1 MAMGMNQ
8 DNEAGHSDSQRV
20 LLSLYRIG
28 RLASRARF
36 PDEALS
42 VIIDE
47 LVDLFEAD
55 RASICLINPDTNLLE
70 PEITRGYLEGEI
82 EGSMDPGRGSSGWV
96 AFHNRSLL
104 VSDFTAPGNPHS
116 GPNGIRCRMT
126 VPMEDNGQVLG
137 VINLDRLEPDSF
149 DQHDLER
156 LETVRDEVT
165 AVLQRLW
172 VMAHLNIKANQLEVL
187 INIGQ
192 SLVTK
197 LELDELLSSVA
208 RETQEISRSQLCTI
222 QLYQP
227 ETDKV
232 SLRASHPTGNSETSP
247 AELDINDSLASA
259 AIRTRRQVEFRR
271 LQSADFSEVADIPT
285 DPTIQSVL
293 STPILLDGNVIGVI
307 HIFTDDIHRFA
318 NEEKRLLSALAS
330 LAAVAIQ
337 NTRLYSRVFESEESL
352 RRNEK
357 LTTLGLLA
365 AEIAHEIRN
374 PLTVLKLLFGSLN
387 LEFAKDDPRS
397 TDVSIIQEKLNQ
409 LESIVGRV
417 LSFAKAPGSL
427 HARWNID
434 EIVRETC
441 LLVRLKLHQSKI
453 HMHYH
458 PPSAPLIVDAN
469 KGQIQQVLLNLLLN
483 ATEAMPRGGN
493 VTIRCSEER
502 ENQVCLAVIEIEDTG
517 GGIPDSVQPKLF
529 SSFLSGRTDGTG
541 LGLAIVK
548 RIMQSHHGDIE
559 VIRSDPRGTAMK
571 LSMPAV

>member
-1 MAMGMNQ
+1 LG
-8 DNEAGHSDSQRV
+8 
-20 LLSLYRIG
+20 SLYRIG
-28 RLASRARF
+28 RLASRART
-36 PDEALS
+36 PEEALA

-47 LVDLFEAD
+47 LMDLFGAD

-70 PEITRGYLEGEI
+70 PEITRGYLEGATEV
-82 EGSMDPGRGSSGWV
+82 SMDPGRGSSGWA

-104 VSDFTAPGNPHS
+104 VTDFQAPDSPHS
-116 GPNGIRCRMT
+116 GPGEIRCRMT
-126 VPMEDNGQVLG
+126 VPMEDDGQVLG

-149 DQHDLER
+149 EQKDLDI
-156 LETVRDEVT
+156 LEFLRDEVT
-165 AVLQRLW
+165 AVLRRLW
-172 VMAHLNIKANQLEVL
+172 VIAQHNIKADQLEVL
-187 INIGQ
+187 TNIGQ
-192 SLVTK
+192 TLVTK

-222 QLYQP
+222 QLYEP
-227 ETDKV
+227 ETEKV
-232 SLRASHPTGNSETSP
+232 SLRAGYPSGNAEKDTP
-247 AELDINDSLASA
+247 ELDINDSLCSA

-271 LQSADFSEVADIPT
+271 LQSADFSEMADIPD

-293 STPILLDGNVIGVI
+293 STPILLDGDVIGVI
-307 HIFTDDIHRFA
+307 HIFTDGIHRFA
-318 NEEKRLLSALAS
+318 NEEKRLLNALAS

-387 LEFAKDDPRS
+387 LEFPGNDPRS
-397 TDVSIIQEKLNQ
+397 TDVSIIQEKLDQ

-417 LSFAKAPGSL
+417 LSFAKAPGNL
-427 HARWNID
+427 HARWNLD
-434 EIVRETC
+434 EIIRETC

-453 HMHYH
+453 RMHYH
-458 PPSAPLIVDAN
+458 PPPGPLIVDAN

-483 ATEAMPRGGN
+483 ATEAMPHGGD
-493 VTIRCSEER
+493 VTIRCSEACD
-502 ENQVCLAVIEIEDTG
+502 NQARLAIIEMEDTG
-517 GGIPDSVQPKLF
+517 GGIPDTVQPNIF
-529 SSFLSGRTDGTG
+529 NSFLGGRTDGTG

-559 VIRSDPRGTAMK
+559 LIRSDPRGTAMR
-571 LSMPAV
+571 LSMPVV

>member
-1 MAMGMNQ
+1 MGTNQ
-8 DNEAGHSDSQRV
+8 EVEAGDCDSQRV
-20 LLSLYRIG
+20 LPSLYRIG
-28 RLASRARF
+28 RLASRARV
-36 PDEALS
+36 PDEALP

-47 LVDLFEAD
+47 LVDFFEAD

-70 PEITRGYLEGEI
+70 PEITRGYLEGET
-82 EGSMDPGRGSSGWV
+82 EDSMDQGRGSSGWV
-96 AFHNRSLL
+96 AFHNRPLL
-104 VSDFTAPGNPHS
+104 VPDFQAPGAPHS
-116 GPNGIRCRMT
+116 GPDGIRCRMT

-137 VINLDRLEPDSF
+137 VINLDRFEPNSF
-149 DQHDLER
+149 EPRDLDR
-156 LETVRDEVT
+156 LETLRDEVT

-172 VMAHLNIKANQLEVL
+172 VMAHLNIKASQLEVL
-187 INIGQ
+187 TNIGQ

-222 QLYQP
+222 QLYHS
-227 ETDKV
+227 ETEKV
-232 SLRASHPTGNSETSP
+232 SLRASHPPGKPETGP
-247 AELDINDSLASA
+247 VELDINDSLASA

-285 DPTIQSVL
+285 DTAIQSVL
-293 STPILLDGNVIGVI
+293 STPILLDGDVIGVI
-307 HIFTDDIHRFA
+307 HIFTDGIHRFA
-318 NEEKRLLSALAS
+318 NEEKRLLTALAG

-337 NTRLYSRVFESEESL
+337 NARLYSRVFESEESL

-387 LEFAKDDPRS
+387 LEFSKDDPRS
-397 TDVSIIQEKLNQ
+397 TDVSIIREKLNQ

-434 EIVRETC
+434 EIIHETC

-458 PPSAPLIVDAN
+458 PPSEPLVVDAD

-483 ATEAMPRGGN
+483 ATEAMPHGGD

-502 ENQVCLAVIEIEDTG
+502 ANQVRLAVIEIEDTG
-517 GGIPDSVQPKLF
+517 GGIPDSVQPGLF
-529 SSFLSGRTDGTG
+529 SSFLSGRADGTG

-559 VIRSDPRGTAMK
+559 VVRSDSRGTAMK
-571 LSMPAV
+571 LSMPAL